1 MWTRSLNSEKYLKTS
16 RTSIMELFHKNSYW
30 LKSGKYFRQKV
41 QSYMFNCVLNTPL
54 QIDLT
59 ICKTAD
65 ISKSDV
71 ISVLPTV
78 HTLSGCDST
87 SKIGDKT
94 PLESS

>member
-1 MWTRSLNSEKYLKTS
+1 
-16 RTSIMELFHKNSYW
+16 
-30 LKSGKYFRQKV
+30 
-41 QSYMFNCVLNTPL
+41 MFNCVLNTPL

-59 ICKTAD
+59 IYKTAD
-65 ISKSDV
+65 ISKSDL